1 MNTCYCLRLPEP
13 HSRTPQCDSFRIDRM
28 IQRRDFERQIDDWL
42 DDDPDYPRQDE
53 EARNVGRKV

>member
-1 MNTCYCLRLPEP
+1 
-13 HSRTPQCDSFRIDRM
+13 M